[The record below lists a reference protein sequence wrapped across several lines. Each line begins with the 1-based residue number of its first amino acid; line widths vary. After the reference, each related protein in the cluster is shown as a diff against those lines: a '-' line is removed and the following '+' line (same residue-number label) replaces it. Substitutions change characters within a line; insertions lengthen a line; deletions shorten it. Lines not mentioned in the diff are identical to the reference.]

1 MRSILYILFAVGGVL
16 VAIALSMVLLDDEG
30 EQQVKP
36 QSPSIELSKPSI
48 ELSKPAADKVE
59 TMDASNY
66 SGTSLRPTD
75 TTPAAPLTIGL
86 ARVKPDGAALFAGT
100 AAPNAKIRIFEG
112 NILLGETIANAN
124 GEWLIVLEKSLAS
137 GQHLIS
143 VAMERSDGTTEM
155 ANRSLAVEIYQD
167 TESKPL
173 VALLPETATEVP
185 VLIQSPDD
193 VDKSKSAASA
203 SEVTASEAT
212 ASEVTAS
219 EAAASEVTTSEV
231 TASEVTASE
240 ATASEAAASE
250 AAASEVTASEVT
262 ASEAIVADP
271 AKADAAMHETAEPAP
286 AKTQANSQIE
296 ASQIAALAPSAIVWR
311 DASRILISGTSRG
324 GVRVTVNDARGQFGE
339 ALVLADGAWQVAGS
353 LDMDIAVNQLRF
365 ALFDYANQ
373 IIARYDLPVKARDL
387 AKGQDGSPLVVV
399 NKGDMLW
406 RIAYHQLGEGVKYV
420 DIVRRNQQDIADPDL
435 IYPKQIFAVPQSSAT
450 TSDKN

>member
-30 EQQVKP
+30 DQQVQP
-36 QSPSIELSKPSI
+36 QSPSIELSQ
-48 ELSKPAADKVE
+48 PAADKAE
-59 TMDASNY
+59 RSDKD
-66 SGTSLRPTD
+66 SGTSLQPPNA
-75 TTPAAPLTIGL
+75 TPAAPLTIDL
-86 ARVKPDGAALFAGT
+86 ARVKPDGAAVFAGT

-112 NILLGETIANAN
+112 DILLGETIANAN
-124 GEWLIVLEKSLAS
+124 GEWVIVLEKSLAA

-155 ANRSLAVEIYQD
+155 ADRSLAVEIYQD
-167 TESKPL
+167 TETKPL

-193 VDKSKSAASA
+193 VDKAKLAA
-203 SEVTASEAT
+203 
-212 ASEVTAS
+212 
-219 EAAASEVTTSEV
+219 
-231 TASEVTASE
+231 TASE
-240 ATASEAAASE
+240 ATASEATASE
-250 AAASEVTASEVT
+250 AT
-262 ASEAIVADP
+262 ASEAIVVDP
-271 AKADAAMHETAEPAP
+271 AKADAAMPETAAAAP
-286 AKTQANSQIE
+286 GKAQANSQIA

-324 GVRVTVNDARGQFGE
+324 GVRVAVNDAKGQFGE

-365 ALFDYANQ
+365 ALFDDANQ

-387 AKGQDGSPLVVV
+387 AKGQDGSPLIVV

-450 TSDKN
+450 ASDKN

>member
-1 MRSILYILFAVGGVL
+1 MRSILYILFAMGGVL

-30 EQQVKP
+30 DQQVQP
-36 QSPSIELSKPSI
+36 QSPSIELSQ
-48 ELSKPAADKVE
+48 PAADKAE
-59 TMDASNY
+59 TSDKD
-66 SGTSLRPTD
+66 SGTSLQPPNV
-75 TTPAAPLTIGL
+75 TPAAPLTIDL
-86 ARVKPDGAALFAGT
+86 ARVKPDGAAVFAGT

-112 NILLGETIANAN
+112 DILLGETIANAN
-124 GEWLIVLEKSLAS
+124 GEWVIVLEKSLAA

-155 ANRSLAVEIYQD
+155 ADRSLAVEIYQD
-167 TESKPL
+167 TETKPL
-173 VALLPETATEVP
+173 VALLPETVTEVP

-193 VDKSKSAASA
+193 VDKTKSAA
-203 SEVTASEAT
+203 TASEAT
-212 ASEVTAS
+212 ASGT
-219 EAAASEVTTSEV
+219 
-231 TASEVTASE
+231 
-240 ATASEAAASE
+240 
-250 AAASEVTASEVT
+250 
-262 ASEAIVADP
+262 IVAD
-271 AKADAAMHETAEPAP
+271 AAEAAP
-286 AKTQANSQIE
+286 AKPQAKSQIA

-324 GVRVTVNDARGQFGE
+324 GVRVTVNDAKGQFGE

-365 ALFDYANQ
+365 ALFDDANQ

-450 TSDKN
+450 ASDKN

>member
-1 MRSILYILFAVGGVL
+1 VRSILYILFAVGGVL

-30 EQQVKP
+30 DQQVQP
-36 QSPSIELSKPSI
+36 QSPSIELSQ
-48 ELSKPAADKVE
+48 PAADKAE
-59 TMDASNY
+59 TSDKD
-66 SGTSLRPTD
+66 SGTSLQPPNA
-75 TTPAAPLTIGL
+75 TPAAPLTIDL
-86 ARVKPDGAALFAGT
+86 ARVKPDGAAVFAGT
-100 AAPNAKIRIFEG
+100 AAPNTKIRIFEG
-112 NILLGETIANAN
+112 DILLGETIANAN
-124 GEWLIVLEKSLAS
+124 GEWVIVLEKSLAA

-155 ANRSLAVEIYQD
+155 ADRSLAVEIYQD
-167 TESKPL
+167 TETKPL

-193 VDKSKSAASA
+193 VDKAKLAA
-203 SEVTASEAT
+203 
-212 ASEVTAS
+212 
-219 EAAASEVTTSEV
+219 
-231 TASEVTASE
+231 TASE
-240 ATASEAAASE
+240 ATASEATASE
-250 AAASEVTASEVT
+250 ATASEAT
-262 ASEAIVADP
+262 ASEAIVVDP
-271 AKADAAMHETAEPAP
+271 AKADAAMPETAAAAP
-286 AKTQANSQIE
+286 GKAQANSQIA

-324 GVRVTVNDARGQFGE
+324 GVRVAVNDAKGQFGE

-365 ALFDYANQ
+365 ALFDDANQ

-387 AKGQDGSPLVVV
+387 AKGQDGSPLIVV

-420 DIVRRNQQDIADPDL
+420 DIVRRNQQDITDPDL

-450 TSDKN
+450 ASDKN

>member
-30 EQQVKP
+30 GQQVKP
-36 QSPSIELSKPSI
+36 QSPSIELSK
-48 ELSKPAADKVE
+48 LAAGKAK
-59 TMDASNY
+59 TPDASKDN
-66 SGTSLRPTD
+66 GTSLQPPNA
-75 TTPAAPLTIGL
+75 TPAAPLTIDL
-86 ARVKPDGAALFAGT
+86 ARVKPDGSAVFAGT

-124 GEWLIVLEKSLAS
+124 GEWVIVLEKSLAA

-155 ANRSLAVEIYQD
+155 ADRSLAVEIYPD
-167 TESKPL
+167 TETKPL

-193 VDKSKSAASA
+193 VD
-203 SEVTASEAT
+203 TAKPA
-212 ASEVTAS
+212 
-219 EAAASEVTTSEV
+219 
-231 TASEVTASE
+231 
-240 ATASEAAASE
+240 AAASE
-250 AAASEVTASEVT
+250 AAM
-262 ASEAIVADP
+262 ADA
-271 AKADAAMHETAEPAP
+271 AKADAAMPETTDAAP
-286 AKTQANSQIE
+286 ANSQ
-296 ASQIAALAPSAIVWR
+296 AKSQIAALAPSAIVWR

-324 GVRVTVNDARGQFGE
+324 GVRVTVNDAKGQFGE

-365 ALFDYANQ
+365 ALFDDANQ
-373 IIARYDLPVKARDL
+373 IIARYNLPIKARDL

-420 DIVRRNQQDIADPDL
+420 DIVRRNKHDITNPDL
-435 IYPKQIFAVPQSSAT
+435 IYPKQIFAVPKSSAT
-450 TSDKN
+450 ASDKN

>member
-30 EQQVKP
+30 DQQVQP
-36 QSPSIELSKPSI
+36 QSPSIELSQ
-48 ELSKPAADKVE
+48 PAADKAE
-59 TMDASNY
+59 RSDKD
-66 SGTSLRPTD
+66 SGTSLQPPNA
-75 TTPAAPLTIGL
+75 TPAAPLTIDL
-86 ARVKPDGAALFAGT
+86 ARVKPDGAAVFAGT

-112 NILLGETIANAN
+112 DILLGETIANAN
-124 GEWLIVLEKSLAS
+124 GEWVIVLKKSLAA

-155 ANRSLAVEIYQD
+155 ANRSLAVEIYPD
-167 TESKPL
+167 TETKPL

-193 VDKSKSAASA
+193 VDKTKSAA
-203 SEVTASEAT
+203 TASEAT
-212 ASEVTAS
+212 ASGT
-219 EAAASEVTTSEV
+219 
-231 TASEVTASE
+231 
-240 ATASEAAASE
+240 
-250 AAASEVTASEVT
+250 
-262 ASEAIVADP
+262 IVAD
-271 AKADAAMHETAEPAP
+271 AAEAAP
-286 AKTQANSQIE
+286 AKPQAKSQIA
-296 ASQIAALAPSAIVWR
+296 ASQVAALAPSAIVWR

-324 GVRVTVNDARGQFGE
+324 GVRVTVNDAKGQFGE

-365 ALFDYANQ
+365 ALFDDANQ

-420 DIVRRNQQDIADPDL
+420 DIVRRNRQDITNPDL
-435 IYPKQIFAVPQSSAT
+435 IYPKQIFAVPQSSAAA
-450 TSDKN
+450 SNKD

>member
-1 MRSILYILFAVGGVL
+1 VQSILYILFAVGGVL

-30 EQQVKP
+30 DQKVQP
-36 QSPSIELSKPSI
+36 QSPSIELSQ
-48 ELSKPAADKVE
+48 PAADKAE
-59 TMDASNY
+59 TSDKD
-66 SGTSLRPTD
+66 SGTSLQPPNV
-75 TTPAAPLTIGL
+75 TPAAPLTIDL
-86 ARVKPDGAALFAGT
+86 ARVKPDGAAVFAGT

-112 NILLGETIANAN
+112 DILLGETIANAN
-124 GEWLIVLEKSLAS
+124 GEWVIVLEKSLAA

-155 ANRSLAVEIYQD
+155 ADRSLAVEIYQD
-167 TESKPL
+167 TETKPL

-193 VDKSKSAASA
+193 VDKTKSAA
-203 SEVTASEAT
+203 TASEAT
-212 ASEVTAS
+212 ASGT
-219 EAAASEVTTSEV
+219 
-231 TASEVTASE
+231 
-240 ATASEAAASE
+240 
-250 AAASEVTASEVT
+250 
-262 ASEAIVADP
+262 IVAD
-271 AKADAAMHETAEPAP
+271 AAEAAP
-286 AKTQANSQIE
+286 AKPQAKSQIA

-324 GVRVTVNDARGQFGE
+324 GVRVTVNDAKGQFGE

-450 TSDKN
+450 ASDKN

>member
-16 VAIALSMVLLDDEG
+16 IAIALSMVFLDDAG
-30 EQQVKP
+30 DQQVQP
-36 QSPSIELSKPSI
+36 QSPSIELSQ
-48 ELSKPAADKVE
+48 PAADKAE
-59 TMDASNY
+59 TSDKD
-66 SGTSLRPTD
+66 SGTSLQPPNV
-75 TTPAAPLTIGL
+75 TPAAPLTIDL
-86 ARVKPDGAALFAGT
+86 ARVKPDGAAVFAGT

-112 NILLGETIANAN
+112 DILLGETIANAN
-124 GEWLIVLEKSLAS
+124 GEWVIVLEKSLAA

-155 ANRSLAVEIYQD
+155 ADRSLAVEIYQD
-167 TESKPL
+167 TETKPL

-193 VDKSKSAASA
+193 VDKTKSAA
-203 SEVTASEAT
+203 TASEAT
-212 ASEVTAS
+212 ASGT
-219 EAAASEVTTSEV
+219 
-231 TASEVTASE
+231 
-240 ATASEAAASE
+240 
-250 AAASEVTASEVT
+250 
-262 ASEAIVADP
+262 IVAD
-271 AKADAAMHETAEPAP
+271 AAEAAP
-286 AKTQANSQIE
+286 AKPQAKSQIA

-324 GVRVTVNDARGQFGE
+324 GVRVTVNDAKGQFGE

-365 ALFDYANQ
+365 ALFDDANQ

-450 TSDKN
+450 ASDKN

>member
-30 EQQVKP
+30 DQQVNP
-36 QSPSIELSKPSI
+36 QSPSI
-48 ELSKPAADKVE
+48 ELSKPAADKAE
-59 TMDASNY
+59 TLDASED

-75 TTPAAPLTIGL
+75 ATPAAPLMIDL
-86 ARVKPDGAALFAGT
+86 ARVKPDGAAVFAGT

-112 NILLGETIANAN
+112 DILLGETIANAN
-124 GEWLIVLEKSLAS
+124 GEWVIVLEKSLAA

-155 ANRSLAVEIYQD
+155 ADRSLAVEIYQD
-167 TESKPL
+167 TETKPL
-173 VALLPETATEVP
+173 VALLPETETEVP

-193 VDKSKSAASA
+193 VD
-203 SEVTASEAT
+203 TAKP
-212 ASEVTAS
+212 
-219 EAAASEVTTSEV
+219 AAA
-231 TASEVTASE
+231 
-240 ATASEAAASE
+240 
-250 AAASEVTASEVT
+250 
-262 ASEAIVADP
+262 ASEAIVADD
-271 AKADAAMHETAEPAP
+271 AKLAAAAMPEITRAAP
-286 AKTQANSQIE
+286 TNPQAKSQIV

-311 DASRILISGTSRG
+311 DASSILISGTSRG
-324 GVRVTVNDARGQFGE
+324 GIRVTVNDAKGQFGE

-353 LDMDIAVNQLRF
+353 LDMDIALNQLRF
-365 ALFDYANQ
+365 ALFDDVNQ

-406 RIAYHQLGEGVKYV
+406 HIAYQQMGKGVRYV
-420 DIVRRNQQDIADPDL
+420 DIVRRNKQDIINPDL

-450 TSDKN
+450 ASDKN

>member
-30 EQQVKP
+30 DQQVQP
-36 QSPSIELSKPSI
+36 QSPSIELSQ
-48 ELSKPAADKVE
+48 PAAEKAETSDK
-59 TMDASNY
+59 D
-66 SGTSLRPTD
+66 SGTSLQPPNV
-75 TTPAAPLTIGL
+75 TPAAPLTIDL
-86 ARVKPDGAALFAGT
+86 ARVKPDGAAVFAGT

-112 NILLGETIANAN
+112 DILLGETIANAN
-124 GEWLIVLEKSLAS
+124 GEWVIVLEKSLAA

-155 ANRSLAVEIYQD
+155 ADRSLAVEIYQD
-167 TESKPL
+167 TETKPL

-193 VDKSKSAASA
+193 VDKTKSAA
-203 SEVTASEAT
+203 TASEAT
-212 ASEVTAS
+212 ASGT
-219 EAAASEVTTSEV
+219 
-231 TASEVTASE
+231 
-240 ATASEAAASE
+240 
-250 AAASEVTASEVT
+250 
-262 ASEAIVADP
+262 IVAD
-271 AKADAAMHETAEPAP
+271 AAEAAP
-286 AKTQANSQIE
+286 AKPQAKSQIA

-324 GVRVTVNDARGQFGE
+324 GVRVTVNDAKGQFGE

-365 ALFDYANQ
+365 ALFDDANQ

-450 TSDKN
+450 ASDKN

>member
-30 EQQVKP
+30 DQQVQP
-36 QSPSIELSKPSI
+36 QSPSIELSQ
-48 ELSKPAADKVE
+48 PAADKAE
-59 TMDASNY
+59 RSDKD
-66 SGTSLRPTD
+66 SGTSLQPPNA
-75 TTPAAPLTIGL
+75 TPAAPLTIDL
-86 ARVKPDGAALFAGT
+86 ARVKPDGAAVFAGT

-112 NILLGETIANAN
+112 DILLGETIANAN
-124 GEWLIVLEKSLAS
+124 GEWVIVLEKSLAA

-155 ANRSLAVEIYQD
+155 ADRSLAVEIYQD
-167 TESKPL
+167 TETKPL

-193 VDKSKSAASA
+193 VDKAKLAA
-203 SEVTASEAT
+203 
-212 ASEVTAS
+212 
-219 EAAASEVTTSEV
+219 
-231 TASEVTASE
+231 TASE
-240 ATASEAAASE
+240 ATASEA
-250 AAASEVTASEVT
+250 T
-262 ASEAIVADP
+262 ASEAIVVDP
-271 AKADAAMHETAEPAP
+271 AKADAAMPETAAAAP
-286 AKTQANSQIE
+286 GKAQANSQIA

-324 GVRVTVNDARGQFGE
+324 GVRVAVNDAKGQFGE

-365 ALFDYANQ
+365 ALFDDANQ

-450 TSDKN
+450 ASDKN

>member
-30 EQQVKP
+30 DQQVQP
-36 QSPSIELSKPSI
+36 QSPSIELSQ
-48 ELSKPAADKVE
+48 PAADKAE
-59 TMDASNY
+59 TSDKD
-66 SGTSLRPTD
+66 SGTSLQPPNV
-75 TTPAAPLTIGL
+75 TPAAPLTIDL
-86 ARVKPDGAALFAGT
+86 ARVKPDGAAVFAGT

-112 NILLGETIANAN
+112 DILLGETIANAN
-124 GEWLIVLEKSLAS
+124 GEWVIVLEKSLAA

-155 ANRSLAVEIYQD
+155 ADRSLAVEIYQD
-167 TESKPL
+167 TETKPL

-193 VDKSKSAASA
+193 VDKTKSAA
-203 SEVTASEAT
+203 TASEAT
-212 ASEVTAS
+212 ASGT
-219 EAAASEVTTSEV
+219 
-231 TASEVTASE
+231 
-240 ATASEAAASE
+240 
-250 AAASEVTASEVT
+250 
-262 ASEAIVADP
+262 IVAD
-271 AKADAAMHETAEPAP
+271 AAEAAP
-286 AKTQANSQIE
+286 AKPQAKSQIA

-324 GVRVTVNDARGQFGE
+324 GVRVTVNDAKGQFGE

-365 ALFDYANQ
+365 ALFDDANQ

-435 IYPKQIFAVPQSSAT
+435 IFPKQIFAVPQSSAT
-450 TSDKN
+450 ASDRIR

>member
-1 MRSILYILFAVGGVL
+1 VRSILYILFAVGGVL

-30 EQQVKP
+30 DQQVQP
-36 QSPSIELSKPSI
+36 QSPSIELSQ
-48 ELSKPAADKVE
+48 PAADKAE
-59 TMDASNY
+59 RSDKD
-66 SGTSLRPTD
+66 SGTSLQPPNA
-75 TTPAAPLTIGL
+75 TPAAPLTIDL
-86 ARVKPDGAALFAGT
+86 ARVKPDGAAVFAGT
-100 AAPNAKIRIFEG
+100 AAPNTKIRIFEG
-112 NILLGETIANAN
+112 DILLGETIANAN
-124 GEWLIVLEKSLAS
+124 GEWVIVLEKSLAA

-155 ANRSLAVEIYQD
+155 ADRSLAVEIYQD
-167 TESKPL
+167 TETKPL

-193 VDKSKSAASA
+193 VDKAKLAA
-203 SEVTASEAT
+203 TASEAT
-212 ASEVTAS
+212 ASET
-219 EAAASEVTTSEV
+219 
-231 TASEVTASE
+231 TASE
-240 ATASEAAASE
+240 ATASEA
-250 AAASEVTASEVT
+250 
-262 ASEAIVADP
+262 IVVDP
-271 AKADAAMHETAEPAP
+271 AKADAAMPETAAAAP
-286 AKTQANSQIE
+286 GKAQANSQIA

-324 GVRVTVNDARGQFGE
+324 GVRVAVNDAKGQFGE

-365 ALFDYANQ
+365 ALFDDANQ

-387 AKGQDGSPLVVV
+387 AKGQDGSPLIVV

-420 DIVRRNQQDIADPDL
+420 DIVRRNQQDITDPDL

-450 TSDKN
+450 ASDKN

>member
-30 EQQVKP
+30 DQQVQP
-36 QSPSIELSKPSI
+36 QSPSIELSQ
-48 ELSKPAADKVE
+48 PAADKAE
-59 TMDASNY
+59 RSDKD
-66 SGTSLRPTD
+66 SGTSLQPPNA
-75 TTPAAPLTIGL
+75 TPAAPLTIDL
-86 ARVKPDGAALFAGT
+86 ARVKPDGAAVFAGT

-112 NILLGETIANAN
+112 DILLGETIANAN
-124 GEWLIVLEKSLAS
+124 GEWVIVLEKSLAA

-155 ANRSLAVEIYQD
+155 ADRSLAVEIYQD
-167 TESKPL
+167 TETKPL

-193 VDKSKSAASA
+193 VDKAKLAA
-203 SEVTASEAT
+203 
-212 ASEVTAS
+212 
-219 EAAASEVTTSEV
+219 
-231 TASEVTASE
+231 TASE
-240 ATASEAAASE
+240 ATASEA
-250 AAASEVTASEVT
+250 TASGT
-262 ASEAIVADP
+262 IVAD
-271 AKADAAMHETAEPAP
+271 AAEAAP
-286 AKTQANSQIE
+286 AKPQAKSQIA

-324 GVRVTVNDARGQFGE
+324 GVRVAVNDAKGQFGE

-365 ALFDYANQ
+365 ALFDDANQ

-450 TSDKN
+450 ASDKN

>member
-30 EQQVKP
+30 DQQVQP
-36 QSPSIELSKPSI
+36 QSPSIELSQ
-48 ELSKPAADKVE
+48 PAADKAE
-59 TMDASNY
+59 TSDKD
-66 SGTSLRPTD
+66 SGTSLQPPNV
-75 TTPAAPLTIGL
+75 TPAAPLTIDL
-86 ARVKPDGAALFAGT
+86 ARVKPDGAAVFAGT

-112 NILLGETIANAN
+112 DILLGETIANAN
-124 GEWLIVLEKSLAS
+124 GEWVIVLEKSLAA

-143 VAMERSDGTTEM
+143 VGMERSDGTTEM
-155 ANRSLAVEIYQD
+155 ADRSLAVEIYQD
-167 TESKPL
+167 TETKPL

-193 VDKSKSAASA
+193 VDKTKSAA
-203 SEVTASEAT
+203 TASEAT
-212 ASEVTAS
+212 ASGT
-219 EAAASEVTTSEV
+219 
-231 TASEVTASE
+231 
-240 ATASEAAASE
+240 
-250 AAASEVTASEVT
+250 
-262 ASEAIVADP
+262 IVAD
-271 AKADAAMHETAEPAP
+271 AAEAAP
-286 AKTQANSQIE
+286 AKPQAKSQIA

-324 GVRVTVNDARGQFGE
+324 GVRVAVNDAKGQFGE
-339 ALVLADGAWQVAGS
+339 ALVLADGAWQVAGG
-353 LDMDIAVNQLRF
+353 LDMDIAVNHLRF
-365 ALFDYANQ
+365 ALFDDANQ

-450 TSDKN
+450 ASDKN

>member
-1 MRSILYILFAVGGVL
+1 VRSILYILFALGGVL
-16 VAIALSMVLLDDEG
+16 VAIALSMVLFDDEG
-30 EQQVKP
+30 DQQVQP
-36 QSPSIELSKPSI
+36 QSPPI
-48 ELSKPAADKVE
+48 ELSKPAADKAE
-59 TMDASNY
+59 TLD
-66 SGTSLRPTD
+66 SGKDSDTSLQPPNA
-75 TTPAAPLTIGL
+75 TPAAPLTIDL
-86 ARVKPDGAALFAGT
+86 ARVKPDGAAVFAGT

-112 NILLGETIANAN
+112 DILLGETVANAN
-124 GEWLIVLEKSLAS
+124 GEWVIVLEKSLAA

-155 ANRSLAVEIYQD
+155 ADRSLAVEIYQD
-167 TESKPL
+167 TETKPL

-193 VDKSKSAASA
+193 VDKAKLAA
-203 SEVTASEAT
+203 
-212 ASEVTAS
+212 
-219 EAAASEVTTSEV
+219 
-231 TASEVTASE
+231 TASE
-240 ATASEAAASE
+240 ATASEATASE
-250 AAASEVTASEVT
+250 AT
-262 ASEAIVADP
+262 ASEAIVVDP
-271 AKADAAMHETAEPAP
+271 AKADAAMPETAAAAP
-286 AKTQANSQIE
+286 GKAQANSQIA

-324 GVRVTVNDARGQFGE
+324 GVRVAVNDAKGQFGE

-365 ALFDYANQ
+365 ALFDDANQ

-450 TSDKN
+450 ASDKN

>member
-30 EQQVKP
+30 DQQVQP
-36 QSPSIELSKPSI
+36 QSPSIELSQ
-48 ELSKPAADKVE
+48 PAADKAV
-59 TMDASNY
+59 TADKD
-66 SGTSLRPTD
+66 SGTSLRPPNA
-75 TTPAAPLTIGL
+75 TPAAPLTIDL
-86 ARVKPDGAALFAGT
+86 ARVKPDGAAVFAGS

-112 NILLGETIANAN
+112 DILLGETITNAN
-124 GEWLIVLEKSLAS
+124 GEWVIVFEKSLAA

-155 ANRSLAVEIYQD
+155 ADRSLAVEIYQD
-167 TESKPL
+167 TETKPL

-193 VDKSKSAASA
+193 VDKAKPA
-203 SEVTASEAT
+203 AT
-212 ASEVTAS
+212 ASGS
-219 EAAASEVTTSEV
+219 
-231 TASEVTASE
+231 
-240 ATASEAAASE
+240 
-250 AAASEVTASEVT
+250 
-262 ASEAIVADP
+262 IVADA
-271 AKADAAMHETAEPAP
+271 AKADAAMLEKAEPAP
-286 AKTQANSQIE
+286 AKPQANNQIA

-324 GVRVTVNDARGQFGE
+324 GVRVAVNDAKGQFGE
-339 ALVLADGAWQVAGS
+339 ALVLVDGAWQVAGS

-365 ALFDYANQ
+365 ALFDDANQ

-406 RIAYHQLGEGVKYV
+406 RIAYHQLGEGLKYV

-450 TSDKN
+450 ASDKN

>member
-193 VDKSKSAASA
+193 VDKSKSAA
-203 SEVTASEAT
+203 TA
-212 ASEVTAS
+212 
-219 EAAASEVTTSEV
+219 SEV

-240 ATASEAAASE
+240 VTASE

-271 AKADAAMHETAEPAP
+271 AQADAAMHETAEPAP
-286 AKTQANSQIE
+286 AKTQANSQIA

-365 ALFDYANQ
+365 ALFDDANQ
-373 IIARYDLPVKARDL
+373 VIARYDLPVKARDL

-450 TSDKN
+450 ASDKN

>member
-1 MRSILYILFAVGGVL
+1 VRSILYILFAVGGVL

-30 EQQVKP
+30 DQQVQP
-36 QSPSIELSKPSI
+36 QSPSIELSQ
-48 ELSKPAADKVE
+48 PAADKAE
-59 TMDASNY
+59 RSDKD
-66 SGTSLRPTD
+66 SGTSLQPPNA
-75 TTPAAPLTIGL
+75 TPAAPLTIDL
-86 ARVKPDGAALFAGT
+86 ARVKPDGAAVFAGT

-112 NILLGETIANAN
+112 DILLGETIANAN
-124 GEWLIVLEKSLAS
+124 GEWVIVLEKSLAA

-155 ANRSLAVEIYQD
+155 ADRSLAVEIYQD
-167 TESKPL
+167 TETKPL

-193 VDKSKSAASA
+193 VDKAKLAA
-203 SEVTASEAT
+203 
-212 ASEVTAS
+212 
-219 EAAASEVTTSEV
+219 
-231 TASEVTASE
+231 TASE
-240 ATASEAAASE
+240 ATASEA
-250 AAASEVTASEVT
+250 T
-262 ASEAIVADP
+262 ASEAIVVDP
-271 AKADAAMHETAEPAP
+271 AKADAAMPETAAAAP
-286 AKTQANSQIE
+286 GKAQANSQIA

-324 GVRVTVNDARGQFGE
+324 GVRVAVNDAKGQFGE

-365 ALFDYANQ
+365 ALFDDANQ

-387 AKGQDGSPLVVV
+387 AKGQDGSPLIVV

-450 TSDKN
+450 ASDKN

>member
-59 TMDASNY
+59 TLDASNY
-66 SGTSLRPTD
+66 GGTSLRPTYA
-75 TTPAAPLTIGL
+75 TPAAPLTIGL

-193 VDKSKSAASA
+193 VDKSKSAATA
-203 SEVTASEAT
+203 SVVTASEVT

-271 AKADAAMHETAEPAP
+271 AQADAAMHETAEPAP

-450 TSDKN
+450 ASDKN

>member
-1 MRSILYILFAVGGVL
+1 VRLILYILFAVGGVL

-30 EQQVKP
+30 DQQVQP
-36 QSPSIELSKPSI
+36 QSPSIELSQ
-48 ELSKPAADKVE
+48 PAADKAE
-59 TMDASNY
+59 TSGKD
-66 SGTSLRPTD
+66 SGTSLQPPNA
-75 TTPAAPLTIGL
+75 TPAAPLTIDL
-86 ARVKPDGAALFAGT
+86 ARVKPDGAAVFAGT

-112 NILLGETIANAN
+112 DILLGETIANAN
-124 GEWLIVLEKSLAS
+124 GEWVIVLEKSLAA

-155 ANRSLAVEIYQD
+155 ADRSLAVEIYQD
-167 TESKPL
+167 TETKPL

-193 VDKSKSAASA
+193 VDNAKLAA
-203 SEVTASEAT
+203 TASEAT
-212 ASEVTAS
+212 ASES
-219 EAAASEVTTSEV
+219 
-231 TASEVTASE
+231 
-240 ATASEAAASE
+240 
-250 AAASEVTASEVT
+250 T

-271 AKADAAMHETAEPAP
+271 AKADSAMPETAAAAP
-286 AKTQANSQIE
+286 GKAQANSQIA

-311 DASRILISGTSRG
+311 DASHILISGTSRG
-324 GVRVTVNDARGQFGE
+324 GVRVTVNDAKGQFGE

-365 ALFDYANQ
+365 ALFDDANQ

-435 IYPKQIFAVPQSSAT
+435 IFPKQIFAVPQSSAT
-450 TSDKN
+450 ASDKN

>member
-30 EQQVKP
+30 DQQVQP
-36 QSPSIELSKPSI
+36 QSPSIELSQ
-48 ELSKPAADKVE
+48 PAADKAE
-59 TMDASNY
+59 RSDKD
-66 SGTSLRPTD
+66 SGTSLQPPNA
-75 TTPAAPLTIGL
+75 TPAAPLTIDL
-86 ARVKPDGAALFAGT
+86 ARVKPDGAAVFAGT

-112 NILLGETIANAN
+112 DILLGETIANAN
-124 GEWLIVLEKSLAS
+124 GEWVIVLEKSLAA

-155 ANRSLAVEIYQD
+155 ADRSLAVEIYQD
-167 TESKPL
+167 TETKPL

-193 VDKSKSAASA
+193 VDKAKLAA
-203 SEVTASEAT
+203 
-212 ASEVTAS
+212 
-219 EAAASEVTTSEV
+219 
-231 TASEVTASE
+231 TASE
-240 ATASEAAASE
+240 ATASEATASE
-250 AAASEVTASEVT
+250 ATASEAT
-262 ASEAIVADP
+262 ASEAIVVDP
-271 AKADAAMHETAEPAP
+271 AKADAAMPETAAAAP
-286 AKTQANSQIE
+286 GKAQANSQIA

-324 GVRVTVNDARGQFGE
+324 GVRVAVNDVKGQFGE

-365 ALFDYANQ
+365 ALFDDANQ

-387 AKGQDGSPLVVV
+387 AKGQDGSPLIVV

-420 DIVRRNQQDIADPDL
+420 DIVRRNQQDITDPDL

-450 TSDKN
+450 ASDKN